1 VHSDCRTAQCST
13 QHTPSLFGES
23 SCISCRHVIRITRLQ
38 SYAVIALTRLWF
50 SKEEKVGE
58 RSRINYEDMAQHR
71 YRQNKIKREHTI
83 IEGILPILEG
93 IAEHPHVQGITPGR
107 INKRSSNRN
116 ATVTYQYKT
125 DAGLKLLARSTSAV
139 QEVFVVT
146 DHPDQV
152 LEDLTKRKLIKAPQ
166 RPKQGGTSQ
175 QKPGRANEHG
185 RKTALRGQVGDR
197 KAPPRRSKP
206 ENVAGATGDA
216 PAKARD
222 AAAAEAPADEN
233 ASKSAGTSA
242 GTSTSTPADAAT
254 DRPAKR
260 PEVRDAIDQE
270 LQEQLMSMAR
280 QRAGAETPAPAKSKK
295 KPKNVWQELVR
306 EHRALLALEEPPHD
320 LDER

>member
-1 VHSDCRTAQCST
+1 
-13 QHTPSLFGES
+13 
-23 SCISCRHVIRITRLQ
+23 
-38 SYAVIALTRLWF
+38 LWF

-166 RPKQGGTSQ
+166 RPKQGGASQ
-175 QKPGRANEHG
+175 QKPGRANEQG
-185 RKTALRGQVGDR
+185 RKTAQRGQADDR
-197 KAPPRRSKP
+197 AAPPRRSKP

-222 AAAAEAPADEN
+222 AAAAEAPE
-233 ASKSAGTSA
+233 KVRE
-242 GTSTSTPADAAT
+242 AAAA

-270 LQEQLMSMAR
+270 LQAQLMSMAR
-280 QRAGAETPAPAKSKK
+280 KRAGAETPAPAKSKK
-295 KPKNVWQELVR
+295 KPRNVWRELVR